1 MRLRQSKLWDELNQL
16 KVVSVCAGAQ
26 ADSVGSCA
34 EAKATRPRGRN
45 KLARERILNV
55 VVCAIGKRIEMFRLI
70 SLVVQYSWLSRK
82 VPTQVDIYT
91 YVYSCSMNLARV
103 APSGCRQ
110 KKSTATCLAKEA
122 TSCEYGLGMRKCW

>member
-1 MRLRQSKLWDELNQL
+1 MWDELNQL

-34 EAKATRPRGRN
+34 EAKATRPTRGRN
-45 KLARERILNV
+45 KLARERIVNV
-55 VVCAIGKRIEMFRLI
+55 MVFAIGKRIEMFRLI

-82 VPTQVDIYT
+82 VPTQVDIYN
-91 YVYSCSMNLARV
+91 VYSCSMNLASV

-110 KKSTATCLAKEA
+110 KKSTSTCLAKEA